1 MNRSGV
7 DRDRDVVDVSLRGL
21 EGGAFETCC
30 GDKEYSVVI

>member
-21 EGGAFETCC
+21 EGGGHLRHAVGT
-30 GDKEYSVVI
+30 KNTVL